1 MLSIEAFLFGNLLV
15 HVQGVSGSFND
26 SLVVSPRDDNVSKKN
41 FIQSLVVKYPYYRGY
56 WTF

>member
-26 SLVVSPRDDNVSKKN
+26 SLVVSPRDDNVK
-41 FIQSLVVKYPYYRGY
+41 
-56 WTF
+56 